1 MTETQLYEPLMDKMI
16 SGGSKDREAEGKG
29 QTREAAQNRQESKV
43 QIMRQR
49 VRPADDRVQ
58 VKGSKAAA

>member
-1 MTETQLYEPLMDKMI
+1 MDKMI